1 MASSHPSGCV
11 ERDRAPPFDRAE
23 CPNRLPAVENRQ
35 NEVVFRRK
43 MAIESGFCD
52 ARGDNDLVHRNI
64 PHGTPGEQSV
74 SGIDDAL
81 MGIGESGT
89 SDGPFGTG

>member
-1 MASSHPSGCV
+1 M
-11 ERDRAPPFDRAE
+11 
-23 CPNRLPAVENRQ
+23 AVEG
-35 NEVVFRRK
+35 
-43 MAIESGFCD
+43 GFCD